1 MKKKQS
7 LRGGL
12 CPGRHFQP
20 PFARLYNVTGDTC
33 YSMVAYNICNYN
45 VPVNIFTE
53 EICVC
58 FSFMNLVSVSYIYM
72 HSFSWIR
79 LSTKG
84 TVRLD

>member
-1 MKKKQS
+1 
-7 LRGGL
+7 
-12 CPGRHFQP
+12 
-20 PFARLYNVTGDTC
+20 
-33 YSMVAYNICNYN
+33 MVAYNICNYN

-58 FSFMNLVSVSYIYM
+58 FSFMNLVSVSYIYV
-72 HSFSWIR
+72 HSISWIR